1 MFNSCRKEMRT
12 MTSIGEVNNMANQ
25 MDFVKES
32 AQIQNAFQAQNL
44 NKTQTN
50 KLEIPEPLPNAFG
63 GMTGKETVFD
73 IQMQALE
80 GNSGSTESPDGMGDI
95 VDILA

>member
-1 MFNSCRKEMRT
+1 